1 MEADAI
7 PAMSEAEGEYVP
19 AEMEEVE
26 EDVDVRR
33 AGETL
38 EQFQFRKES
47 TFRPN
52 TFDAD
57 TIARYS
63 FPG

>member
-1 MEADAI
+1 
-7 PAMSEAEGEYVP
+7 
-19 AEMEEVE
+19 MEEVE